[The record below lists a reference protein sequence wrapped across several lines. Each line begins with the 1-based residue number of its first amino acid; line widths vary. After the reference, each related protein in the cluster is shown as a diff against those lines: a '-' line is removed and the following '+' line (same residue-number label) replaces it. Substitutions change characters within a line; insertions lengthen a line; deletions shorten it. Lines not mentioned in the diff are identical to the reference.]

1 MPVTHPPLPQPPP
14 VSPPPPP
21 AVQPSPATPVDRA
34 LAKVNR
40 FYSLPVVGI
49 LCSLWAYLVAVGAAA
64 IAPRYLAAGGAR
76 ELVVLVVPMVTALLV
91 VCIIFWVYLASD
103 EYVRHRI
110 LKCAALTG
118 VIMAFSTLGYFC
130 LEMLGY
136 ARLSIIVVNLYG
148 WAVFTVLMLWVLYRA
163 R

>member
-1 MPVTHPPLPQPPP
+1 MPATNPDSIPGTRPPLPPGPQ
-14 VSPPPPP
+14 
-21 AVQPSPATPVDRA
+21 TPVDQA

-49 LCSLWAYLVAVGAAA
+49 LCSLWVYLCTVVMAAA
-64 IAPRYLAAGGAR
+64 APHYLAAGGTR
-76 ELVVLVVPMVTALLV
+76 EFLLLLPLLTALLV
-91 VCIIFWVYLASD
+91 VCIIYWVYRASD
-103 EYVRHRI
+103 EYIRHRI

-130 LEMLGY
+130 LEMLGH
-136 ARLSIIVVNLYG
+136 ARLSMIVVNLYG
-148 WAVFTVLMLWVLYRA
+148 WAVFTALMLWVLYRA

>member
-1 MPVTHPPLPQPPP
+1 MPVTNPPLPQPPP
-14 VSPPPPP
+14 VSPPLP
-21 AVQPSPATPVDRA
+21 PSPATPVDRA
-34 LAKVNR
+34 LAEVNR
-40 FYSLPVVGI
+40 FYTLPVVGI
-49 LCSLWAYLVAVGAAA
+49 LCSLWAYLCTVVMAAV
-64 IAPRYLAAGGAR
+64 APRYLAAGGTR
-76 ELVVLVVPMVTALLV
+76 EFVLLLPMLTALLV
-91 VCIIFWVYLASD
+91 VCIIYWVYLASD
-103 EYVRHRI
+103 QYIRHRI

-136 ARLSIIVVNLYG
+136 ARLSMIVVNLYG

>member
-1 MPVTHPPLPQPPP
+1 MTNPDSIPGATPPLPPGPE
-14 VSPPPPP
+14 
-21 AVQPSPATPVDRA
+21 DRVFQA

-40 FYSLPVVGI
+40 FYTLPVVAI
-49 LCSLWAYLVAVGAAA
+49 LTGLWAYLCTVVMAAV
-64 IAPRYLAAGGAR
+64 APRYLAAGGTR
-76 ELVVLVVPMVTALLV
+76 EFVVLLPLLTALLV

-103 EYVRHRI
+103 EYIRHRI

-118 VIMAFSTLGYFC
+118 VVMAFSTLGYFC

-136 ARLSIIVVNLYG
+136 ARLSMIVVNLYG
-148 WAVFTVLMLWVLYRA
+148 WVVFTVLMLWVLYRA

>member
-1 MPVTHPPLPQPPP
+1 MPVTNPDSVPGATPPLPPGPEAR
-14 VSPPPPP
+14 VF
-21 AVQPSPATPVDRA
+21 RA
-34 LAKVNR
+34 LARVNR
-40 FYSLPVVGI
+40 FYTLPVVAI
-49 LCSLWAYLVAVGAAA
+49 LTSLWAYLCTVVMAAV
-64 IAPRYLAAGGAR
+64 APRYLVAGGTR
-76 ELVVLVVPMVTALLV
+76 EMVVLLPLLTALLV

-103 EYVRHRI
+103 EYIRHRI

-118 VIMAFSTLGYFC
+118 VVMAFSTLGYFC

-136 ARLSIIVVNLYG
+136 ARLPMIVVNLYG

>member
-1 MPVTHPPLPQPPP
+1 MPVIHPHSYPDASPPLPPGPEAAARVLP
-14 VSPPPPP
+14 
-21 AVQPSPATPVDRA
+21 A

-40 FYSLPVVGI
+40 FYTLPVVAV
-49 LCSLWAYLVAVGAAA
+49 LTSLWAYLCTVVMAAV
-64 IAPRYLAAGGAR
+64 APRYLAAGGTR
-76 ELVVLVVPMVTALLV
+76 EFVVLLPLLTALLV
-91 VCIIFWVYLASD
+91 VCTIFWVYLASD
-103 EYVRHRI
+103 DYIRHRI

-136 ARLSIIVVNLYG
+136 ARLPMIVVNLYG
-148 WAVFTVLMLWVLYRA
+148 WALFSIMLLWVLYRG

>member
-1 MPVTHPPLPQPPP
+1 MPVINPDSVPGA
-14 VSPPPPP
+14 SPPPPSGP
-21 AVQPSPATPVDRA
+21 TTPVDRA

-49 LCSLWAYLVAVGAAA
+49 LCSLWAYLCTVVMAAV
-64 IAPRYLAAGGAR
+64 APRYLAAGGTR
-76 ELVVLVVPMVTALLV
+76 ELVLLLPLLTALLV

-130 LEMLGY
+130 LEMLGH
-136 ARLSIIVVNLYG
+136 ARLSMIVVNLYG

>member
-1 MPVTHPPLPQPPP
+1 MPPTNPDSIPGASPPLPEPTN
-14 VSPPPPP
+14 S
-21 AVQPSPATPVDRA
+21 VDRA

-49 LCSLWAYLVAVGAAA
+49 LCSLWAYLCTVVMAA
-64 IAPRYLAAGGAR
+64 IAPRYLAPGATR
-76 ELVVLVVPMVTALLV
+76 ELVLLLPLLTALLL

-103 EYVRHRI
+103 EYIRHRI

-118 VIMAFSTLGYFC
+118 VIMAFSTLGYFS

-136 ARLSIIVVNLYG
+136 ARLSMLVVNLYG